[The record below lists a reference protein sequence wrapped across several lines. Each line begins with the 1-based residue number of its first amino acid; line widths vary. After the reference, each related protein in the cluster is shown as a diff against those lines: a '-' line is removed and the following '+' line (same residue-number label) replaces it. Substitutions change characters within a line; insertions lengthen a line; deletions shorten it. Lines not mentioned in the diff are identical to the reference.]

1 MTKKINFNES
11 GIINNDLNL
20 SELKNLFS
28 ILVNLNKYL
37 KNTGDYINI
46 DNELS
51 KLIKI
56 IYIDGIIDEKKL
68 EESREIIINLYNRI
82 SELEFT
88 GTTLNNETKIFL
100 NLFNTKIR
108 DLI

>member
-11 GIINNDLNL
+11 WIINNDLNL

-56 IYIDGIIDEKKL
+56 IYIDWIIDEKKL

-88 GTTLNNETKIFL
+88 WTTLNNETKIFL